1 MVDLTTWTLL
11 LLLFVSC
18 FCLACLDVKEEDVKK
33 SRVKS
38 SFVDDVVVMVWW
50 WSRVQAN
57 CWRVNILKFSRM
69 NKHPRRAAG
78 CYHSNVVLMVVVV
91 VV

>member
-11 LLLFVSC
+11 LLFVS
-18 FCLACLDVKEEDVKK
+18 CLDVKEEDVKK
-33 SRVKS
+33 SRVES

-57 CWRVNILKFSRM
+57 CWRVN
-69 NKHPRRAAG
+69 G
-78 CYHSNVVLMVVVV
+78 V
-91 VV
+91 